1 MEAAW
6 QKIIDLHHVADDMPR
21 TDDAALHL
29 QGNMAVAHAIG
40 VRGTPTLVW
49 RDKAGASHVTEGL
62 PRDIGQLVREMGR

>member
-1 MEAAW
+1 
-6 QKIIDLHHVADDMPR
+6 MPR

-29 QGNMAVAHAIG
+29 QTNMAVAHAIG

-49 RDKAGASHVTEGL
+49 RDKSGVSHVTEGV